1 MMSWHWPRQFLFS
14 WVTWALLAARYGF
27 SSVWMEEKV
36 NPQDSKA
43 FLAVAAYSSCFRS
56 AYGTNNTWS
65 NTNAAIGLPPTK
77 HLIDSTP
84 PKELLYVVGSILK
97 VASWVKGGVWEKQQV
112 SFHSHALQCHGSSFF
127 DKVNLVTWPAH
138 LGPRSFFDFGK
149 WQTLY
154 LWLPKEKVAVKNGP
168 PLRDPCFCIHR
179 IFCEYIIYH
188 TAFPRR

>member
-1 MMSWHWPRQFLFS
+1 MMSWHRPRQFLFS

-27 SSVWMEEKV
+27 SSVWMEEKM

-127 DKVNLVTWPAH
+127 DKVNLVTWPVH
-138 LGPRSFFDFGK
+138 LGPRSFFVFGK
-149 WQTLY
+149 LCTYGYLEKKWLLRMDHPWATLVFVPTGY
-154 LWLPKEKVAVKNGP
+154 FVNLYN
-168 PLRDPCFCIHR
+168 
-179 IFCEYIIYH
+179 IYQ